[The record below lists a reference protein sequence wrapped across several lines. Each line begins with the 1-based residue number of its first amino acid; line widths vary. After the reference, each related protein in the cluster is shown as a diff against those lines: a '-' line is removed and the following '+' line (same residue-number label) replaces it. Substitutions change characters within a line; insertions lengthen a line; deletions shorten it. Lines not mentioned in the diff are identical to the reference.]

1 MKHPTIT
8 KEQVARIKAS
18 GRVVHIM
25 PRKNLVRLDGYQVFR
40 LVETM
45 PKSWEADY
53 VAEGLGETQD
63 FCPSD
68 NS

>member
-1 MKHPTIT
+1 MKYPTIT
-8 KEQVARIKAS
+8 KAQVAKIKAS
-18 GRVVHIM
+18 GRAVHIM
-25 PRKNLVRLDGYQVFR
+25 PRKGLVRLDGYQVFR
-40 LVETM
+40 LETDI

-53 VAEGLGETQD
+53 VAEGLGENVD